1 MERRELGRSGISVTR
16 IVLGCGNFGGV
27 GSAPALFG
35 QGISREEAPRIMDAA
50 WDLGIT
56 TFDTADAY
64 GGGRSEAW
72 IGEWLATKGSA
83 VRDAVTIETKTFN
96 PMDTGKDRG
105 LSRHRITRQIE
116 TSLERLGV
124 DRVALYMA
132 HAPDD
137 ETPVEETMSA
147 FDALVRAGKVGA
159 VGASNFTAEQLAESV
174 EVSELEGL
182 TRYEW
187 VQNSFS
193 LLDQSDADTV
203 FPVCRE
209 HGLGFQAH
217 SGIAGGW
224 LAGRY
229 RRGASYPEGSRMTQR
244 PEGYRQFE
252 SEKTFDALE
261 AFEAAAR
268 ERGVSMAGLAIA
280 WLLGVPEL
288 TAVVFGPT
296 RAEQLEPGGRGA
308 LARPHGG
315 GARASARV
323 IRVIVLS
330 EHDVRELLD
339 MPSCIE
345 AMEEVLA
352 SLARS
357 ELYNPL
363 RSIARPEGADTLLGL
378 MPSYRGGATPSY
390 GLKEIVVVPANP
402 SRGLD
407 THMGGVLL
415 HDGDT
420 GELLAIMNASPITE
434 IRTAAVSGVATR
446 ALARPDAQR
455 VAILGAG
462 AQARGHVHAM
472 RAVLDDPEI
481 RIWARRLEAAE
492 ELAGEVGAT
501 VSPSIDAALFGAE
514 VVCTTTASV
523 EPIVEKRWL
532 ARGAHVNAVG
542 SCFPSVRELDTETVA
557 HSSFFTDRRESCLNE
572 AGDYIIAASEGAVGP
587 DHIKAELGE
596 VLAGMHPGREHEDEL
611 TVFESLGIAVE
622 DLASAEL
629 VVRRARER
637 GVGVEVPF

>member
-1 MERRELGRSGISVTR
+1 
-16 IVLGCGNFGGV
+16 
-27 GSAPALFG
+27 
-35 QGISREEAPRIMDAA
+35 
-50 WDLGIT
+50 
-56 TFDTADAY
+56 
-64 GGGRSEAW
+64 
-72 IGEWLATKGSA
+72 
-83 VRDAVTIETKTFN
+83 
-96 PMDTGKDRG
+96 
-105 LSRHRITRQIE
+105 
-116 TSLERLGV
+116 
-124 DRVALYMA
+124 
-132 HAPDD
+132 
-137 ETPVEETMSA
+137 
-147 FDALVRAGKVGA
+147 
-159 VGASNFTAEQLAESV
+159 
-174 EVSELEGL
+174 
-182 TRYEW
+182 
-187 VQNSFS
+187 
-193 LLDQSDADTV
+193 
-203 FPVCRE
+203 
-209 HGLGFQAH
+209 
-217 SGIAGGW
+217 
-224 LAGRY
+224 
-229 RRGASYPEGSRMTQR
+229 
-244 PEGYRQFE
+244 
-252 SEKTFDALE
+252 
-261 AFEAAAR
+261 
-268 ERGVSMAGLAIA
+268 
-280 WLLGVPEL
+280 
-288 TAVVFGPT
+288 
-296 RAEQLEPGGRGA
+296 
-308 LARPHGG
+308 
-315 GARASARV
+315 
-323 IRVIVLS
+323 VIVLS

-352 SLARS
+352 SLARG

-434 IRTAAVSGVATR
+434 IRTAAVSGFATR

-557 HSSFFTDRRESCLNE
+557 DSSFFTDRRESCLNE

-637 GVGVEVPF
+637 GVGVEAPF